1 MISCAYRCVTV
12 GVRHVKFWYT
22 QEEKGAQM
30 VLQVVQLNCIYYI
43 SATSLDVKF
52 KFIVLRGVLQ
62 FLVINVITR
71 K

>member
-30 VLQVVQLNCIYYI
+30 VLQVVQLNCIYSI
-43 SATSLDVKF
+43 SATSLDV
-52 KFIVLRGVLQ
+52 
-62 FLVINVITR
+62 
-71 K
+71 